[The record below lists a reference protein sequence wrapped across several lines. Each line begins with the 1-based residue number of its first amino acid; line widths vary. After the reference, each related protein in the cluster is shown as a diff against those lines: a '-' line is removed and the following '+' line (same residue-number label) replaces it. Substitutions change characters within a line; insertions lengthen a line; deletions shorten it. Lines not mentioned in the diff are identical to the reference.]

1 MEKFACK
8 FSGCN
13 VGGGDVFGFKA
24 LPIDGV
30 GPSELDF
37 GEVDLKTQCA

>member
-1 MEKFACK
+1 MEKFARDLA
-8 FSGCN
+8 GCN
-13 VGGGDVFGFKA
+13 VGSGDVFGFKA

-30 GPSELDF
+30 GPSEIDF